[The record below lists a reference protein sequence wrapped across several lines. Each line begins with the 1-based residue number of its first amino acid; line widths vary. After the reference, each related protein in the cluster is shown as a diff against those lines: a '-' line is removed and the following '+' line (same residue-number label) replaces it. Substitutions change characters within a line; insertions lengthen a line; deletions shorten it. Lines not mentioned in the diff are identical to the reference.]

1 MAPDIVMFPPG
12 HGRLE
17 VLVMPEQHGQCYW
30 IVILAVGFF
39 ATLTLRTDA
48 AFGGDMHATV
58 SAPAIENVDGG
69 HSHGLPLKPPEV
81 LDGGPPANSSG
92 PPETDLMLV
101 TGQSCRLSPGN
112 PPLAAVPVLGG
123 GARHGEWVLLAGMG
137 WNKDSGFGAKGPVM
151 IETHEGREPAN
162 WFFTVEMLFIPEGR
176 WNVRASLAI
185 DGEELHD
192 AITAPD
198 LQLNPLRIGIAIAFD
213 QGRESPLVLNL
224 EYGRMPVEG
233 RILSLHPDGGQPDH
247 VLAETRVFSACLNI
261 QW

>member
-1 MAPDIVMFPPG
+1 
-12 HGRLE
+12 
-17 VLVMPEQHGQCYW
+17 MPKLHGQYYW
-30 IVILAVGFF
+30 IVILAVGFIAAMTF
-39 ATLTLRTDA
+39 GTGA
-48 AFGGDMHATV
+48 AFGSDMHATV
-58 SAPAIENVDGG
+58 SAPAIVSVDGG
-69 HSHGLPLKPPEV
+69 HGHGRQLKPQEAS
-81 LDGGPPANSSG
+81 DAGTPAIGSG

-101 TGQSCRLSPGN
+101 TGQSCSLSLGN
-112 PPLAAVPVLGG
+112 TPLAAVPVLGG
-123 GARHGEWVLLAGMG
+123 GARHGEWVLLAGVG

-151 IETHEGREPAN
+151 IETQEGREPAN

-224 EYGRMPVEG
+224 GYGRMPAEG

-261 QW
+261 QF

>member
-1 MAPDIVMFPPG
+1 M
-12 HGRLE
+12 LK
-17 VLVMPEQHGQCYW
+17 LHGQCYC
-30 IVILAVGFF
+30 IVILAVGFIV
-39 ATLTLRTDA
+39 ALTFGTGA
-48 AFGGDMHATV
+48 ALGSDMHATV
-58 SAPAIENVDGG
+58 SAPTIESVDGG
-69 HSHGLPLKPPEV
+69 HSHGLQLKPPEA
-81 LDGGPPANSSG
+81 LDAAPPANGGG

-101 TGQSCRLSPGN
+101 TGQSCRLSLGN
-112 PPLAAVPVLGG
+112 TPLAAVPVLGG
-123 GARHGEWVLLAGMG
+123 GVRRGEWVLLAGMG
-137 WNKDSGFGAKGPVM
+137 WDKDSGFGAKGPVM
-151 IETHEGREPAN
+151 IETQEGREPAN

-213 QGRESPLVLNL
+213 QGRDSPLVLNL
-224 EYGRMPVEG
+224 GYGRMPVEG

-261 QW
+261 QF